1 MTIIRMTLQTYY
13 TVVHRD
19 LAITD
24 VTGSTFD

>member
-1 MTIIRMTLQTYY
+1 MILQTYY